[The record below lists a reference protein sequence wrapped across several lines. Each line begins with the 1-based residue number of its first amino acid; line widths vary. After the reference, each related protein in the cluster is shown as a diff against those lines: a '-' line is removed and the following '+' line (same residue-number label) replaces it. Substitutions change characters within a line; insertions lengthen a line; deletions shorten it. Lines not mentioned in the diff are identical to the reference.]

1 MKKIINLSLFAAAVL
16 LAFYAQSA
24 NAWVQKISLER
35 VFVGENVRVHE
46 VAVRC
51 RIQKKQR
58 VMRKQVSSNGPWC
71 STDIPSLCSKSK
83 ISAARQ
89 LCKLNASEF
98 TALAS
103 GKTEVPS
110 SVASQSDSKVESS
123 TAPKADS
130 KQELLA
136 EQMLIEEQ
144 RIEIAQKRI
153 ELTRREVGLKKKLSE
168 MAIASASGA

>member
-1 MKKIINLSLFAAAVL
+1 MKKFINLSLFATAIL
-16 LAFYAQSA
+16 LAFYTHSA

-35 VFVGENVRVHE
+35 VFVGENIRIHE

-58 VMRKQVSSNGPWC
+58 IMRKQVSSNGPWC

-103 GKTEVPS
+103 GKAD
-110 SVASQSDSKVESS
+110 VATPAAQQSGSKVEGI
-123 TAPKADS
+123 AEPKVDS
-130 KQELLA
+130 KQDLLA

-168 MAIASASGA
+168 MVVASTPGA

>member
-1 MKKIINLSLFAAAVL
+1 MKKIINLSWFSTVVF
-16 LAFYAQSA
+16 LALYAQSA
-24 NAWVQKISLER
+24 DAWVQKISLER
-35 VFVGENVRVHE
+35 VFVGENIRIHE

-51 RIQKKQR
+51 RIQKKER

-71 STDIPSLCSKSK
+71 STDIPSLCSNSK
-83 ISAARQ
+83 VSAARE

-98 TALAS
+98 EAIAS
-103 GKTEVPS
+103 GKAEAPS
-110 SVASQSDSKVESS
+110 SLAEKSDSKVEAASE
-123 TAPKADS
+123 PKADS
-130 KQELLA
+130 RKDLLA

-168 MAIASASGA
+168 MALASTPGA